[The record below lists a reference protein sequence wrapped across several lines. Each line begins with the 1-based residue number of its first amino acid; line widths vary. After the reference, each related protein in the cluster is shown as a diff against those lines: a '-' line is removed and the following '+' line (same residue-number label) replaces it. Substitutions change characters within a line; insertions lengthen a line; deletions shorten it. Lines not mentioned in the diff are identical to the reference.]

1 MVLFNHELNEFL
13 NKYLNTNDECMN
25 RNYIYQRFDTLFIIL
40 KINIIF
46 KLIIETSKSQNLEY
60 LTETNQRREW
70 FNDK

>member
-25 RNYIYQRFDTLFIIL
+25 RNYIYQRFDTLLIIL

-60 LTETNQRREW
+60 LTETNQRRE
-70 FNDK
+70 